1 MKVTNY
7 YSTVLDVRKGHIK
20 GFTQEY
26 TCRVHT
32 RFLKDSPMLFKDYK
46 FLKILNF
53 TLEMVAEILE
63 NLA

>member
-1 MKVTNY
+1 MFARVILKASHKNTPV
-7 YSTVLDVRKGHIK
+7 
-20 GFTQEY
+20 GFIQA
-26 TCRVHT
+26 CLCKIQGL
-32 RFLKDSPMLFKDYK
+32 LKNSPMVFKDYK